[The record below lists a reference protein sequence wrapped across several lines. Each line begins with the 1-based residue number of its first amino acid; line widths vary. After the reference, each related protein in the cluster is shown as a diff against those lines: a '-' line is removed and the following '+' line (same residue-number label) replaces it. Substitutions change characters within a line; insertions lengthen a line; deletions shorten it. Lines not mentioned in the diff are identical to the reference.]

1 MSFAKT
7 TFDFF
12 GDFLMGKEL
21 LLEIGTEEIPA
32 AFLPKAQEDMAELMR
47 KALSDRR
54 IRHGEIKTMA
64 TPRRLCLFVADV
76 TERQEDQVI
85 EKLGPA
91 KRVAF
96 DENGKPSKAL
106 IGFAKGQGTD
116 VSELET
122 VSTEKGEYVCARKHV
137 AGQATKTMLPD
148 ILTKLICSISFR
160 KSMRW
165 SDLQLRFA
173 RPIHWI
179 LALFGGEVVPF
190 TIENVASGK
199 QTFGHRFMSPGAV
212 SVSNFQEYLEKL
224 RQNYVMVDPEERRKV
239 ILEEANNAAAAV
251 SGKILR
257 NDELLETVT
266 YLVEY
271 PAAICGSFDREY
283 LKIPKEVLIT
293 SMMSHQKYFPVI
305 DDEGNLLPYFVT
317 IANTPARD
325 PSIVARGNEK
335 VIRAR
340 LSDARF
346 FFEEDQKVSLEKRVE
361 DLKKVVFHTLL
372 GTSYEKVM
380 HFRALA
386 GFIAEQV
393 NPDLKPMVD
402 RAAYLAKADLDTQ
415 MVGEFSELQGVM
427 GREYALIAGENP
439 VVAKAIY
446 EHYLP
451 IAAGGQLP
459 ETDEGAIVSI
469 ADKMDTIVGFFGV
482 NLIPTGTADPYA
494 LRRQALGI
502 INIILDRKYALQLDG
517 LVDKSLDILSDK
529 IKRDAAQIKTDVLEF
544 FKGRFENQLIAQGH
558 SYDVVDAVLVSGVSE
573 IVKALRKIE
582 AMEAF
587 KTHVDF
593 APLAIA
599 FKRASNILKNFS
611 GGTVVPAL
619 FETDAE
625 KSLHETY
632 LGIYEQAVA
641 RIQEDDYHSAL
652 VMMARLR
659 KPVDTF
665 FDSVL
670 VMAEDDSIR
679 VNRLSL
685 LWEITAL
692 FNRIADFSKLVTEA

>member
-1 MSFAKT
+1 MC
-7 TFDFF
+7 
-12 GDFLMGKEL
+12 KEL

-32 AFLPKAQEDMAELMR
+32 AFLPKAQEDMAELML

-76 TERQEDQVI
+76 ADEQENQII
-85 EKLGPA
+85 EKMGPA

-106 IGFAKGQGTD
+106 IGFAKGQGLD
-116 VSELET
+116 VSELQT
-122 VSTEKGEYVCARKHV
+122 LSTEKGEYVCARKHV
-137 AGQATKTMLPD
+137 AGQATITMLPD
-148 ILTKLICSISFR
+148 ILTKLISSISFR

-165 SDLQLRFA
+165 SDLQFRFA

-179 LALFGGEVVPF
+179 LALFGGEVVSF
-190 TIENVASGK
+190 TIENVAAGN

-212 SVSNFQEYLEKL
+212 SVSHFQEYLEKL

-239 ILEEANNAAAAV
+239 ILEEADKAAAAV
-251 SGKILR
+251 SGKILK

-271 PAAICGSFDREY
+271 PTAICGSFDREY

-305 DDEGNLLPYFVT
+305 DEKGTLLPYFVT
-317 IANTPARD
+317 IANTAARI
-325 PSIVARGNEK
+325 PSVVARGNEK

-346 FFEEDQKVSLEKRVE
+346 FFEEDQKISLEKRVE

-386 GFIAEQV
+386 DFIADQV
-393 NPDLKPMVD
+393 NPALKPMVD

-415 MVGEFSELQGVM
+415 MVGEFSELQGIM

-451 IAAGGQLP
+451 VAAGGQLP

-469 ADKMDTIVGFFGV
+469 ADKMDTIVCFFGV

-502 INIILDRKYALQLDG
+502 INIILDKKYALQLNEIIN
-517 LVDKSLDILSDK
+517 KSLDILGDK
-529 IKRDAAQIKTDVLEF
+529 IKRGAAQVKSDVLEF

-558 SYDVVDAVLVSGVSE
+558 PYDVVDAVLVSGVSD

-611 GGTVVPAL
+611 GGAVVPAL

-625 KSLHETY
+625 KSLYETY
-632 LGIYEQAVA
+632 LGIYEQAVSH
-641 RIQEDDYHSAL
+641 IQKDDYHSAL
-652 VMMARLR
+652 VVMARLR

-670 VMAEDDSIR
+670 VMAEDDRIR

-685 LWEITAL
+685 LWEITSL
-692 FNRIADFSKLVTEA
+692 FNRIADFSKVVTEA

>member
-1 MSFAKT
+1 
-7 TFDFF
+7 
-12 GDFLMGKEL
+12 MGKEL

-32 AFLPKAQEDMAELMR
+32 AFLPKAQEDMAELML
-47 KALSDRR
+47 KALSDGR

-76 TERQEDQVI
+76 AGKQEDQII
-85 EKLGPA
+85 EKMGPA

-106 IGFAKGQGTD
+106 IGFAKGQGMD
-116 VSELET
+116 VSELQT
-122 VSTEKGEYVCARKHV
+122 LSTEKGEYVCARKHV
-137 AGQATKTMLPD
+137 AGQATITMLPD
-148 ILTKLICSISFR
+148 LLMKLISSISFR

-165 SDLQLRFA
+165 SDLQFRFA

-179 LALFGGEVVPF
+179 LALFGGEVVSF
-190 TIENVASGK
+190 TIENVAAGN
-199 QTFGHRFMSPGAV
+199 QTFGHRFMSPGTV
-212 SVSNFQEYLEKL
+212 SVSHFQEYLEKL

-239 ILEEANNAAAAV
+239 ILEEANKAAAAV

-271 PAAICGSFDREY
+271 PTAICGSFDREY

-305 DDEGNLLPYFVT
+305 DEKGTLLPYFVT
-317 IANTPARD
+317 IANTSARI
-325 PSIVARGNEK
+325 PSVVARGNEK

-346 FFEEDQKVSLEKRVE
+346 FFEEDQKISLEKRVE

-372 GTSYEKVM
+372 GTSHEKVM

-386 GFIAEQV
+386 DFIADQV
-393 NPDLKPMVD
+393 NPALKPTVD

-415 MVGEFSELQGVM
+415 MVGEFPELQGIM

-502 INIILDRKYALQLDG
+502 INIILDKKYALQLNEII
-517 LVDKSLDILSDK
+517 DKSLDILGDK
-529 IKRDAAQIKTDVLEF
+529 IKRDAAQVKSDVLEF

-558 SYDVVDAVLVSGVSE
+558 PYDVVDAVLASGVSD

-587 KTHVDF
+587 KTHADF

-611 GGTVVPAL
+611 GGAVVPAL
-619 FETDAE
+619 FEADAE

-641 RIQEDDYHSAL
+641 HIQKDDYLSAL
-652 VMMARLR
+652 VVMARLR

-665 FDSVL
+665 FDSVM

-685 LWEITAL
+685 LWEITSL
-692 FNRIADFSKLVTEA
+692 FNRIADFSKIATEA